1 MEHEDRDRPGF
12 ASSKTYVY
20 SGEKA
25 EKAES
30 TSVSQPGKGNNQDE
44 DIGPSGEDD
53 MDSVPDLL
61 EDIAPP
67 TLSVAK

>member
-1 MEHEDRDRPGF
+1 MGALLSGGQSSRSRASGSARNKEGSEMGESEDKDRPGF

-30 TSVSQPGKGNNQDE
+30 TSVS
-44 DIGPSGEDD
+44 
-53 MDSVPDLL
+53 
-61 EDIAPP
+61 
-67 TLSVAK
+67 